1 LDIDID
7 GGIGEGGGQIARTAV
22 GMAGALGKSV
32 SVRNIRKGRKKP
44 GLMAQHLTG
53 IKLAAEMCD
62 AEVSG
67 LEMGSTEIDFSPRN
81 NIGGNFEMD
90 IGTAGSISL
99 VLQVCLI
106 PAIMAK
112 GRTELLI
119 RGGTDVP
126 WSPPID
132 YLDLVIVPMLQ
143 KMGAGIEISVLQ
155 RGFYPA
161 GGGEVRVVVSPSGGL
176 AGLDLLSR
184 GNLVGID
191 GRASCRNLPDHV
203 ATRAI
208 DSALKGLP
216 GQTRPKIPTDCGKG
230 PSTGMSIVL
239 AARFENTI
247 LGYSCLGE
255 KGLPAE
261 RVGEI
266 ASGGLREEIDSGATL
281 DEHATDQMIPFMF
294 LAGGPSRF
302 MTAELTMH
310 AKTNLAVAERFVA
323 RRVERSE
330 EKGISLISIS

>member
-1 LDIDID
+1 MDIDID

-22 GMAGALGKSV
+22 GMACALGKSV

-67 LEMGSTEIDFSPRN
+67 LDIGSTEIDFSPRN
-81 NIGGNFEMD
+81 NIGGSFEMD
-90 IGTAGSISL
+90 VGTAGSISL

-106 PAIMAK
+106 PAVMAK

-132 YLDLVIVPMLQ
+132 YLDLVIAPLLQ
-143 KMGAGIEISVLQ
+143 KMGAGIEMTVLQ

-161 GGGEVRVVVSPSGGL
+161 GGGEVRVVVSPGGL
-176 AGLDLLSR
+176 TGLDLMSR
-184 GNLVGID
+184 GDLAGID

-216 GQTRPKIPTDCGKG
+216 GQMRFNIPIDSGKG

-239 AARFENTI
+239 AARFENTM
-247 LGYSCLGE
+247 LGSSCLGE

-266 ASGGLREEIDSGATL
+266 AAEGLREEIDSGATL

-294 LAGGPSRF
+294 LAGGRSRF
-302 MTAELTMH
+302 LTADLTMH
-310 AKTNLAVAERFVA
+310 ARTNLAVAERFAA
-323 RRVERSE
+323 RKVDASE
-330 EKGISLISIS
+330 EKGVSLVSIS

>member
-1 LDIDID
+1 LDIEID
-7 GGIGEGGGQIARTAV
+7 GGVGEGGGQIVRTAV
-22 GMAGALGKSV
+22 GMSCALGRSV
-32 SVRNIRKGRKKP
+32 SVSNIRKGRKKP

-67 LEMGSTEIDFSPRN
+67 LEIGSTEIEFSPRN
-81 NIGGNFEMD
+81 NIGGSFEMD
-90 IGTAGSISL
+90 IGTAGSVSL

-106 PAIMAK
+106 PAAMAK

-126 WSPPID
+126 WSPPIS
-132 YLDLVIVPMLQ
+132 YLDLVIAPMLQ
-143 KMGAGIEISVLQ
+143 MMGVGIEISVAQ

-161 GGGEVRVVVSPSGGL
+161 GGGEVRVAVSPSGGL

-191 GRASCRNLPDHV
+191 GLASCRNLPDHV

-216 GQTRPKIPTDCGKG
+216 GLARPKISTDCGKG
-230 PSTGMSIVL
+230 PSTGMSLVL
-239 AARFENTI
+239 AARFEKTI
-247 LGYSCLGE
+247 LGSSGLGE

-294 LAGGPSRF
+294 LADGSSRF

-310 AKTNLAVAERFVA
+310 ARTNLEVAGRFMA
-323 RRVERSE
+323 RKVGVSE
-330 EKGISLISIS
+330 EKGISLVSIA